1 MNPDS
6 VNYIIKHSNMTD
18 SLILYAKDFD
28 GAWWQGFIPAFLFGV
43 LSIIVT
49 IWIFF
54 KARKYYLKDKLK
66 EVEDAKCKEEQAKVL
81 EFEKLKNDMKTLDI
95 KIDALETKYEQG
107 IDAIAEKNSIKL
119 DAFEK
124 ALGAFSNW
132 FKMELER
139 REKIEVEMKNAI
151 QYFREEVEKTNSA
164 IISKLEEFTKTVS
177 REMNNCELHKKTLIT

>member
-28 GAWWQGFIPAFLFGV
+28 GAWWQGFIPACLFGV